1 MTEPNGSELAKA
13 LYRELEA
20 TEQLP
25 VEREAN
31 RWLGEAQAV
40 AGAIREVS
48 EDVRRDGAADVV
60 HLLSQIEQTGS
71 DQADE
76 HVYRAQKL
84 AEKLSQT

>member
-1 MTEPNGSELAKA
+1 MSDENELAEA

-20 TEQLP
+20 TEHHP
-25 VEREAN
+25 IEREAN

-60 HLLSQIEQTGS
+60 YLLSQVEQTGS
-71 DQADE
+71 EQADE
-76 HVYRAQKL
+76 HVRRARKL
-84 AEKLSQT
+84 AERLAQT